1 MSMMTK
7 RKSGVYHLLATHALR
22 TQRSQSEVLGIRVIV
37 TLFLKIRFEYLPPG
51 LTLRTLYSVHIMNWC
66 SFREKKSDFSLYGI
80 HQLVFL
86 MKCVLC
92 AVRSESLY
100 IMYMNLV
107 S

>member
-51 LTLRTLYSVHIMNWC
+51 LTLRTLYSVHIMN
-66 SFREKKSDFSLYGI
+66 
-80 HQLVFL
+80 
-86 MKCVLC
+86 
-92 AVRSESLY
+92 
-100 IMYMNLV
+100 
-107 S
+107 